1 MKTEN
6 IEIRRYSTEALDKI
20 ATSGISVEFV
30 FNNTDV
36 INVINNLDYDDD
48 LATSKFCFR
57 ILSTFMKN
65 KVPREKIMSVADEIM
80 PYIVKTLESHLELN
94 EMGQCIKVMSV
105 FARNKAIRKKMLMYK
120 QDVLMA
126 KLLKKI
132 FDFS

>member
-1 MKTEN
+1 
-6 IEIRRYSTEALDKI
+6 
-20 ATSGISVEFV
+20 
-30 FNNTDV
+30 
-36 INVINNLDYDDD
+36 
-48 LATSKFCFR
+48 
-57 ILSTFMKN
+57 
-65 KVPREKIMSVADEIM
+65 MSVADEIM

-132 FDFS
+132 FDFSQLMDNETVIDLITFFSVVAEEEF